1 MAFWVYGRDSQ
12 TGARTD
18 PLFCEAATEESAR
31 AEATA
36 QGMVVE
42 SVERHDEGRRP
53 SAPPSSAGGG
63 PASVDP
69 RGKLS
74 YELTPEQAQVI
85 GRLASYMTIFGV
97 VLMLFGAGQILDGL
111 SGLAGRAAQL
121 ILGAFLLVIG
131 GLTAYA
137 AAGFRL
143 AVEARSR
150 DVDHLLAALLG
161 LKLVYAI
168 QVWVAGVAL
177 AIGAIAVIAAR
188 V

>member
-1 MAFWVYGRDSQ
+1 MI
-12 TGARTD
+12 
-18 PLFCEAATEESAR
+18 
-31 AEATA
+31 
-36 QGMVVE
+36 VE

-53 SAPPSSAGGG
+53 PTPPSPAGAG

-74 YELTPEQAQVI
+74 YEFTPEQCQVI
-85 GRLASYMTIFGV
+85 GRLASYMTIFGG

-111 SGLAGRAAQL
+111 AGRAGSAARLMQ
-121 ILGAFLLVIG
+121 GAFILVIG

-137 AAGFRL
+137 AAGFL
-143 AVEARSR
+143 LVVETRSR
-150 DVDHLLAALLG
+150 DVDHLMAALSG

-177 AIGAIAVIAAR
+177 AIGAIVLIAAR

>member
-12 TGARTD
+12 TGTRTD
-18 PLFCEAATEESAR
+18 PLFSEAATEETAR

-36 QGMVVE
+36 QGMIVE
-42 SVERHDEGRRP
+42 SVERHDEGWRP
-53 SAPPSSAGGG
+53 PALVSPSAGGPGSIG
-63 PASVDP
+63 PQ
-69 RGKLS
+69 
-74 YELTPEQAQVI
+74 YEFTPEQCQVI
-85 GRLASYMTIFGV
+85 GRLASYMTIFGG

-111 SGLAGRAAQL
+111 AGRAGSAARLMQ
-121 ILGAFLLVIG
+121 GAFILVIG

-137 AAGFRL
+137 AAGFL
-143 AVEARSR
+143 LVVETRSR
-150 DVDHLLAALLG
+150 DVDHLMAALSG

-177 AIGAIAVIAAR
+177 AIGAIVLIAAR

>member
-12 TGARTD
+12 TGAKTD
-18 PLFCEAATEESAR
+18 PLYSEAASEEAAR

-42 SVERHDEGRRP
+42 SVERHDEGWRP
-53 SAPPSSAGGG
+53 PALVSPSAGGPGSIG
-63 PASVDP
+63 PQ
-69 RGKLS
+69 
-74 YELTPEQAQVI
+74 YEFTPEQCQVI

-97 VLMLFGAGQILDGL
+97 ALLLGGAGQLLDGL
-111 SGLAGRAAQL
+111 VSGRPRGAAQF
-121 ILGAFLLVIG
+121 IQGALGLVIG

-143 AVEARSR
+143 AVETRSR
-150 DVDHLLAALLG
+150 DVDHLMAALSG

-168 QVWVAGVAL
+168 QVWAVGVAL
-177 AIGAIAVIAAR
+177 VIGAIVLAVTAAR
-188 V
+188 